1 MRPAYLDNNATTR
14 VDPEVVAAMLPY
26 FTEHFGN
33 ASSVHAS
40 AGRVGAA
47 MASARR
53 SVQQLLG
60 AADPSEVVFTSGG
73 TEADNLA
80 IAAAIGAL
88 SGRDEIVTT
97 RVEHAAVLAC
107 CRHWEQEKGIRVRL
121 VPVDGRGRLDVEAYR
136 RALGPRTAL
145 ASVMLANNETGTL
158 FPVDELAS
166 LAHDAGALF
175 HTDAVQAVGKVPID
189 VQAAQIDMLSL
200 SGHKLHAPKG
210 VGALYV
216 RRGVRLRPVLRGGRQ
231 ERGRRPGTEN
241 VPGVVGL
248 GCAAEL
254 ARARMREGTAR
265 MRALRDRLEQGV
277 IAQVERCVVLGDRDH
292 RIANTAT
299 IAFEGVDGDQLVRR
313 LADAGIAVSSGAAC
327 SSGMVEPSHVLRAM
341 NVPLIAARGAIRFSL
356 SRDSDDSDVARVLAA
371 VPALVRFLREGSARW
386 RRVQPQRTIP
396 TGDPNKTLPE
406 TSQACL

>member
-313 LADAGIAVSSGAAC
+313 LADADIAVSSGAAC

-371 VPALVRFLREGSARW
+371 VPALVRFLREGSAPW
-386 RRVQPQRTIP
+386 RRVQPQGTIP
-396 TGDPNKTLPE
+396 PGDPNKTLPE